1 MSESTQEQVYFS
13 DAIALSDAFARHIET
28 SFRYWIVAATVTF
41 AAYTGRPDD
50 NGEFKFLEFQL
61 GELEFY
67 QSAALLGSISNFAY
81 CISHLQAYE
90 TSRTFKR
97 LVNGRRGEND
107 VHLLLPSALN
117 RVFPIA
123 RAYER
128 YARNL
133 GVWLNQRRIFRR
145 LASALVALGSG
156 GITKMFR
163 YLVKLP
169 VDFFVVLVPASGF
182 IGAIVF
188 LPYAPV
194 NIVLYWMAG
203 ISLLATGALAL
214 EALSSKWDAIKE
226 DDGAR

>member
-1 MSESTQEQVYFS
+1 
-13 DAIALSDAFARHIET
+13 
-28 SFRYWIVAATVTF
+28 
-41 AAYTGRPDD
+41 
-50 NGEFKFLEFQL
+50 
-61 GELEFY
+61 
-67 QSAALLGSISNFAY
+67 
-81 CISHLQAYE
+81 
-90 TSRTFKR
+90 
-97 LVNGRRGEND
+97 
-107 VHLLLPSALN
+107 
-117 RVFPIA
+117 
-123 RAYER
+123 
-128 YARNL
+128 
-133 GVWLNQRRIFRR
+133 
-145 LASALVALGSG
+145 
-156 GITKMFR
+156 MFR